1 MFLQIPNLL
10 NDEELAQIDKAIAD
24 GKFVDGEAT
33 ADVPTKPVKKNLQ
46 MEPPA
51 EGDALAQVV
60 VQAIARNPLVQR
72 ACLPSRVVRPLFSR
86 YEVGMEY
93 GWHTDNPLMSE
104 GRPLRTDI
112 AVTVFISEL
121 ESYEGGDLIVNTA
134 GGQARFRLPRGHAIL
149 YPATTIHSVSEVT
162 KGVRDVAVTWIQSI
176 VESAAQRELLHDLDT
191 ALRLVR
197 DKASTSDEARLLMKC
212 HGNLMRMWSEV

>member
-1 MFLQIPNLL
+1 MFLQVPNLL
-10 NDEELAQIDKAIAD
+10 NDEELARVDKAVAE

-33 ADVPTKPVKKNLQ
+33 ADAPTKPVKNNLQ
-46 MEPPA
+46 MEA
-51 EGDALAQVV
+51 GEDGDALTQLI

-72 ACLPSRVVRPLFSR
+72 SCLPSRVVRPLFSR
-86 YEVGMEY
+86 YEAGMSY

-112 AVTVFISEL
+112 AVTIFLSDP
-121 ESYEGGDLIVNTA
+121 ESYEGGDLTVNTA

-149 YPATTIHSVSEVT
+149 YPATTIHSVAEVT
-162 KGVRDVAVTWIQSI
+162 KGVRNAAVTWIQSI
-176 VESAAQRELLHDLDT
+176 VESASRREMLHDLDT

-197 DKASTSDEARLLMKC
+197 EKAPTSDEARLLMKC
-212 HGNLMRMWSEV
+212 HANLMRMWSDV